1 MLLSQIIMLRS
12 KVAESI
18 GTLWNLSGEVLLEM
32 AISPQLNSARIR
44 LEDMEITLLLS
55 LNKLLSLMRK
65 TLNPVCSPQLHSY
78 KTLIALVRPRVAID
92 Y

>member
-12 KVAESI
+12 KVVVFI
-18 GTLWNLSGEVLLEM
+18 GTPSNLYGEVLVAME
-32 AISPQLNSARIR
+32 ISLPLNSAKIR

-65 TLNPVCSPQLHSY
+65 TLNPVCSQQHHSC
-78 KTLIALVRPRVAID
+78 KILIALGRARMATD

>member
-1 MLLSQIIMLRS
+1 MLRS

-32 AISPQLNSARIR
+32 AISPQSNSARIR
-44 LEDMEITLLLS
+44 LEDMEITLLRL

-65 TLNPVCSPQLHSY
+65 TLNQVCSPQHHSY
-78 KTLIALVRPRVAID
+78 KTLIALGRARMATD